1 MRTNQPNPNNTTTG
15 TRALARKGPGLL
27 TEFSVYD
34 YGPGQALC
42 RRIYTKDPGACV
54 FVRAG
59 VICVCAIL
67 RACVRACVRA
77 FFRASVRF
85 LRAGLLYVCRG
96 SVGSWIGA
104 RACLRWWG
112 G

>member
-1 MRTNQPNPNNTTTG
+1 MKERTKRLSSLHSPMRTNQSNPNNTTTG

-54 FVRAG
+54 FAGGRAG
-59 VICVCAIL
+59 VICVRAFL
-67 RACVRACVRA
+67 RAC
-77 FFRASVRF
+77 
-85 LRAGLLYVCRG
+85 G
-96 SVGSWIGA
+96 
-104 RACLRWWG
+104 
-112 G
+112 